1 VSWLIDTDVFS
12 HPAKEQRDPRIVAW
26 LREEHSVS
34 YTSTVVIAQL
44 AYWVRAKRG
53 RQKENLRQWL
63 SDLAQT
69 MKGRIYGFSVP
80 IAYTWAE
87 LRHEFARI
95 GKPMPIED
103 SYIAATA
110 LRHNLTIVTGNDRDF
125 ARPGL
130 KVVNPFKELINGSR

>member
-12 HPAKEQRDPRIVAW
+12 HPAKEYRDARIVAW
-26 LREEHSVS
+26 LKREHAVS

-44 AYWVRAKRG
+44 AYWVRTKRG
-53 RQKENLRQWL
+53 QQRETLRQWL
-63 SDLAQT
+63 SDLVQT

-80 IAYTWAE
+80 IAYTWAD
-87 LRHEFARI
+87 LRYEFARI

-110 LRHNLTIVTGNDRDF
+110 IRHDLTIVTGNERDF
-125 ARPGL
+125 QRPGL
-130 KVVNPFKELINGSR
+130 RVFNPFKEL